1 MTNCFQWGGYCSEAH
16 RLNKKAAACIL
27 RAVAKHSPPLSQAV
41 VNCGAIQPLIS
52 ILAEFDPAVKEVAAG
67 ACGQIARHTPQLSQY
82 LVDTG
87 VITPLFLAIQ
97 VSDSLSVMHVLLCT
111 KFCTSILMSIP
122 P

>member
-1 MTNCFQWGGYCSEAH
+1 
-16 RLNKKAAACIL
+16 
-27 RAVAKHSPPLSQAV
+27 VAKHSPPLSQAV

-97 VSDSLSVMHVLLCT
+97 VSNSVSVMHVLLCT
-111 KFCTSILMSIP
+111 KFCIFILMSIP